1 MFLAYIG
8 VGSNLGQRQENISSA
23 EELIRSI
30 EGIEFLKSSSII
42 ETAPLGGPAQG
53 KFLNAVFE
61 IKTALSP
68 EALLNIL
75 QEIEQSLGR
84 ERNIKWGPR
93 KIDLDILF
101 YGNRIINKENLQIPH
116 PLLHKRK
123 FVLEPLCQLNPSL
136 EHPGLKKQI
145 SQILE
150 GLDENYK

>member
-30 EGIEFLKSSSII
+30 EGIEFLNSSSVI
-42 ETAPLGGPAQG
+42 ETIPLGGPPQG

-61 IKTALSP
+61 IKTVLSP
-68 EALLNIL
+68 EALLNTL

-84 ERNIKWGPR
+84 ERGIKWGPR

-101 YGNRIINKENLQIPH
+101 YGNKIINKEDLQIPH
-116 PLLHKRK
+116 PLLHKRR

-136 EHPGLKKQI
+136 EHPVLKKQI
-145 SQILE
+145 NNILE
-150 GLDENYK
+150 ELDENCK